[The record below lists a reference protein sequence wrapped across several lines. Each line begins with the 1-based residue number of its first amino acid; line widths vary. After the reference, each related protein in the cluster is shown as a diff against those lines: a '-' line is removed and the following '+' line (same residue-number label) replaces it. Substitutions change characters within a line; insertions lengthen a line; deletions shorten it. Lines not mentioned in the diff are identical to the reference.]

1 MTASRRRPGAVTTL
15 ALAVLLLAVINL
27 VGAYTA
33 LRRWPMYEALG
44 LSLPLWALTAFRVFW
59 GAAWLATA
67 WGLWRVAAWA
77 RKGLF
82 FALPL
87 YLLLVLGQRAIFVR
101 GDYERGQLPFLAGIS
116 ALSVAL
122 VAFILTRKRIR
133 QAFE

>member
-1 MTASRRRPGAVTTL
+1 M
-15 ALAVLLLAVINL
+15 LLLAVINL

-101 GDYERGQLPFLAGIS
+101 GDYERGQLSFLAGIS